1 MATTSATSNVATL
14 PSLVAIIAPSV
25 GPRGLNIRS
34 DLAVPG
40 WMFWE
45 LRTLNRH
52 RVVGLLKAHRAI
64 TTTQDLNDEIR
75 GVLAREFKRAWWRGI
90 AYGVV
95 VEVDAIALKPDDLK
109 MLVDLRENEKGVL
122 QWLILVAA
130 DRHVA
135 IGVHTWMES
144 FLSPAYRAILLSLEG
159 MGCQVNSVRRE
170 KDGLMKFLT
179 GVANLDVAIHTFGQK
194 RVAFPDF
201 QNIPTTTEPSEA
213 VPSRLRAA
221 SNPQR

>member
-1 MATTSATSNVATL
+1 MTTTFGTSSVATL
-14 PSLVAIIAPSV
+14 PSLAAIIAPAV
-25 GPRGLNIRS
+25 GPRGLKLRS

-52 RVVGLLKAHRAI
+52 RVVGLLKPHRAFA
-64 TTTQDLNDEIR
+64 TAQDLNDEVR

-95 VEVDAIALKPDDLK
+95 VEVDAITLKADDLK

-135 IGVHTWMES
+135 IGVHTWMEA

-179 GVANLDVAIHTFGQK
+179 GVANLDVAIHTLGQK
-194 RVAFPDF
+194 RVAFPEF
-201 QNIPTTTEPSEA
+201 QNIATATAPSDTA
-213 VPSRLRAA
+213 PRTPAAA
-221 SNPQR
+221 SNPQA